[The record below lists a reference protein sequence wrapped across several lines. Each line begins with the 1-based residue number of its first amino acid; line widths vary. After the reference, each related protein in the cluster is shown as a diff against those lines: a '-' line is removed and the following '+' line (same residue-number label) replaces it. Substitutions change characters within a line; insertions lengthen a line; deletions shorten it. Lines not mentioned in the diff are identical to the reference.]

1 MKWKPHHKMK
11 RPPDESTHKHKDMET
26 LYILMIILVF
36 LDLKRVNVCEHA
48 IKMASYYLTS
58 DLPRLCTSS
67 RTYSVAVLAL
77 PAPWVRFL
85 LRPPNCNSNPYE
97 KMQRI

>member
-48 IKMASYYLTS
+48 IKMACVQIHL
-58 DLPRLCTSS
+58 LSS
-67 RTYSVAVLAL
+67 KRE
-77 PAPWVRFL
+77 RHL
-85 LRPPNCNSNPYE
+85 LE
-97 KMQRI
+97 LF